1 VSSNAPWKQYKIL
14 VLEKILKM
22 GTIYH
27 EFLTFCNSA
36 GDEYNTHLQFF
47 EEILKFN
54 HLNPEIFINAF
65 EQTVY
70 YSNIVN
76 SLQVYI
82 MTCTV

>member
-1 VSSNAPWKQYKIL
+1 
-14 VLEKILKM
+14 M

-47 EEILKFN
+47 EEILKFWHYIDPLSVILKNNLN